1 MSTALEP
8 VAVKKGYVTNST
20 LMLLGIASALF
31 SRILVPLKI
40 PSAINFLHF
49 VAIPFACGSVLL
61 RSRSKDPKQI
71 AISRQLLVGIFL
83 LLTVTIASAL
93 LNDAGVINA
102 VLDFLLLAEPFIL
115 ILTIVCM
122 PMTQKGL
129 QNLRS
134 WILRF
139 AMTNLSFAYIQKYV
153 FRMDKLFGLE
163 DNVKGIFIGQGAGHV
178 IGGSVALTFAV
189 YYFVTAK
196 NKPLWFRIVI
206 VLACFN
212 HIIISDTKQVLLS
225 FIVGYILL
233 QLANVKDVSKT
244 LMYLTLGAVFLG
256 VFYWAIY
263 NIEALQPFTVWIRP
277 EIYGPDGEATRL
289 KLATFRI
296 VPTYFESPLC
306 WWLGLEPGHT
316 VGRLGG
322 WMLGSYWGLL
332 QPLGATMHPASK
344 AVWQAVVDSWL
355 GDQSSLFS
363 PLFGWAGI
371 WGDLGLLG
379 LAAYFYLA
387 FLVWWHVCVVDLS
400 KYLMLTVFV
409 FGLIFSQLEEPGYT
423 LFVASMIGLGWQEH
437 RFKAQNKLARENP
450 AIANLRW
457 LEVSKCP

>member
-1 MSTALEP
+1 MSPTLELP
-8 VAVKKGYVTNST
+8 APRQKGYVTNSN
-20 LMLLGIASALF
+20 LVLFGIATALF
-31 SRILVPLKI
+31 SRVLMPLKI
-40 PSAINFLHF
+40 PSPINFLHF
-49 VAIPFACGSVLL
+49 VAVPFACGSVLL
-61 RSRSKDPKQI
+61 RSRSRDLKQI
-71 AISRQLLVGIFL
+71 AISKQLIVGIFL
-83 LLTVTIASAL
+83 LLVVTISSAL
-93 LNDAGVINA
+93 VNDAGVINA

-122 PMTQKGL
+122 PMSQEGF
-129 QNLRS
+129 QRFRS

-139 AMTNLSFAYIQKYV
+139 AMINLLFAYVQKYV
-153 FRMDKLFGLE
+153 FRMDKLIGLE

-196 NKPLWFRIVI
+196 AKPLWFRLVI

-225 FIVGYILL
+225 FIAGYVLL
-233 QLANVKDVSKT
+233 YLVNIKDIGKT
-244 LMYLTLGAVFLG
+244 LMYLTIGAVFLG
-256 VFYWAIY
+256 AFYWAIY
-263 NIEALQPFTVWIRP
+263 NIEALQPFSVWIRP
-277 EIYGPDGEATRL
+277 EIYGPDGEATQL
-289 KLATFRI
+289 KMATFRI
-296 VPTYFESPLC
+296 VPTYFESSIG
-306 WWLGLEPGHT
+306 WWLGLGPGHT

-322 WMLGSYWGLL
+322 WMLESYWSLL

-344 AVWQAVVDSWL
+344 AIWQAVADSWL

-400 KYLMLTVFV
+400 KYLMLTVLV

-423 LFVASMIGLGWQEH
+423 LFVASMIGLGWHEH
-437 RFKAQNKLARENP
+437 RFELQKKHDREN
-450 AIANLRW
+450 
-457 LEVSKCP
+457 

>member
-1 MSTALEP
+1 MSPTLELP
-8 VAVKKGYVTNST
+8 APKQKGYVTNSN
-20 LMLLGIASALF
+20 LVLFGIATALF
-31 SRILVPLKI
+31 SRVLMPLKI
-40 PSAINFLHF
+40 PSPINFLHF
-49 VAIPFACGSVLL
+49 VAVPFACGSVLL
-61 RSRSKDPKQI
+61 RSRSRDLKQI
-71 AISRQLLVGIFL
+71 AISKQLIVGIFL
-83 LLTVTIASAL
+83 LLVVTIASAL
-93 LNDAGVINA
+93 VNDAGVINA

-122 PMTQKGL
+122 PMSQEGF
-129 QNLRS
+129 QRFRS
-134 WILRF
+134 SILRF
-139 AMTNLSFAYIQKYV
+139 AMINLLFAYVQKYV
-153 FRMDKLFGLE
+153 FRMDKLIGLE

-178 IGGSVALTFAV
+178 IGGSVALTFAI

-196 NKPLWFRIVI
+196 AKPLWFRLVI

-225 FIVGYILL
+225 FIAGYVLL
-233 QLANVKDVSKT
+233 YLVNIKDIGKT
-244 LMYLTLGAVFLG
+244 LMYLTIGAVFLG
-256 VFYWAIY
+256 AFYWAIY

-277 EIYGPDGEATRL
+277 EIYGPDGEATQL
-289 KLATFRI
+289 KMATFRI
-296 VPTYFESPLC
+296 VPTYFESPIG
-306 WWLGLEPGHT
+306 WWLGLGPGHT

-322 WMLGSYWGLL
+322 WMLESYWSLL

-344 AVWQAVVDSWL
+344 AIWQAVADSWL

-400 KYLMLTVFV
+400 KYLMLTVLV

-423 LFVASMIGLGWQEH
+423 LFVASMIGLGWHEH
-437 RFKAQNKLARENP
+437 RFELQKKHDREN
-450 AIANLRW
+450 
-457 LEVSKCP
+457 

>member
-1 MSTALEP
+1 MSPTLELP
-8 VAVKKGYVTNST
+8 APKQKGYVTNSN
-20 LMLLGIASALF
+20 LVLFGITTALF
-31 SRILVPLKI
+31 SRVLMPLKI
-40 PSAINFLHF
+40 PSPINFLHF
-49 VAIPFACGSVLL
+49 VAVPFACGSVLL
-61 RSRSKDPKQI
+61 RSRSRDLKQI
-71 AISRQLLVGIFL
+71 AISKQLIVGIFL
-83 LLTVTIASAL
+83 LLVVTIASAL
-93 LNDAGVINA
+93 VNDAGVINA

-122 PMTQKGL
+122 PMSQEGF
-129 QNLRS
+129 QRFRS

-139 AMTNLSFAYIQKYV
+139 AMINLLFAYVQKYV
-153 FRMDKLFGLE
+153 FRMDKLIGLE

-178 IGGSVALTFAV
+178 IGGSVALTFAI

-196 NKPLWFRIVI
+196 AKPLWFRLVI

-225 FIVGYILL
+225 FIAGYVLL
-233 QLANVKDVSKT
+233 YLVNIKDIGKT
-244 LMYLTLGAVFLG
+244 LMYLTIGAVFLG
-256 VFYWAIY
+256 AFYWAIY

-277 EIYGPDGEATRL
+277 EIYGPDGEATQL
-289 KLATFRI
+289 KMATFRI
-296 VPTYFESPLC
+296 VPTYFESPIG
-306 WWLGLEPGHT
+306 WWLGLGPGHT

-322 WMLGSYWGLL
+322 WMLESYWSLL

-344 AVWQAVVDSWL
+344 AIWQAVGDSWL

-400 KYLMLTVFV
+400 KYLMLTVLV

-423 LFVASMIGLGWQEH
+423 LFVASMIGLGWHEH
-437 RFKAQNKLARENP
+437 RFELQKKHDREN
-450 AIANLRW
+450 
-457 LEVSKCP
+457 

>member
-1 MSTALEP
+1 MSTTLEP

-20 LMLLGIASALF
+20 LTLFGVASALF
-31 SRILVPLKI
+31 SRVVTPLKI

-49 VAIPFACGSVLL
+49 AAIPFACGSVLL
-61 RSRSKDPKQI
+61 KSRSKDPKQI
-71 AISRQLLVGIFL
+71 AISKQLLVGLFL

-93 LNDAGVINA
+93 LNNAGVINA

-122 PMTQKGL
+122 PMTQEGL
-129 QNLRS
+129 QNFRS

-139 AMTNLSFAYIQKYV
+139 AMINLLFAYVQKYV
-153 FRMDKLFGLE
+153 FRMDKLIGLE

-196 NKPLWFRIVI
+196 SKPLWFRIAI

-225 FIVGYILL
+225 FIVGYVLL
-233 QLANVKDVSKT
+233 QITNLKDVGKT
-244 LMYLTLGAVFLG
+244 LMYLILGAVFLG

-277 EIYGPDGEATRL
+277 EIYGPDGEATQL
-289 KLATFRI
+289 KMATFRI
-296 VPTYFESPLC
+296 VPTYFESPLG
-306 WWLGLEPGHT
+306 WWLGLGPGHT

-322 WMLGSYWGLL
+322 WMLESYWGLL

-344 AVWQAVVDSWL
+344 AIWQAVDDSWL

-379 LAAYFYLA
+379 LAAYFYLV
-387 FLVWWHVCVVDLS
+387 FLVWRHVCVIDLS

-437 RFKAQNKLARENP
+437 RFEAQNKLDRKKRE
-450 AIANLRW
+450 ASYLK
-457 LEVSKCP
+457 VS